1 MRTFLPLVHERR
13 MTKHV
18 VAQTKRAIIQ
28 VLSDVALTKKDLENE
43 VLFVRVTSQGLL
55 FLS

>member
-1 MRTFLPLVHERR
+1 MRALLPMVHERR

-18 VAQTKRAIIQ
+18 VARTKRAIIQ